1 MNSAISFFVGCL
13 TLVLMMIIKIPI
25 KKMVFKLSWEI
36 SKEEK
41 QQQMVYKRLNSI
53 LIVCVMLV
61 SVVCYYL
68 VLMVLGEEH
77 FKLCCSV
84 KAGAIAVALYA
95 VLEQWFGDDMKL

>member
-77 FKLCCSV
+77 FKLCCSM
-84 KAGAIAVALYA
+84 KAGAIAVVLYA
-95 VLEQWFGDDMKL
+95 VLEQWFGDDLKL

>member
-25 KKMVFKLSWEI
+25 KKMLFRLAQEI
-36 SKEEK
+36 RKEEK
-41 QQQMVYKRLNSI
+41 QQQIMYKRLNSI

-61 SVVCYYL
+61 AVVCYYL
-68 VLMVLGEEH
+68 VLRVLGEEH
-77 FKLCCSV
+77 FKLCCSM

-95 VLEQWFGDDMKL
+95 VLEQWFGDDLKL